1 MSLATDPLAASAVQS
16 NLKELFKLIKTVN
29 EARKSLEPN
38 LQNINSLSAELKKT
52 EKLSPT
58 NKTRLK
64 GYYDEAIRDADREEE
79 LLRKSL
85 DKIYQIRRIRHEMRL
100 AARNAGNKET
110 IRRGAL
116 MKMLATSAET
126 IPLWVGKEGESPPPL
141 CGAIPPE
148 SNFVA
153 AAGDMAAA
161 LVRSTD
167 GDGDENWILAEVVSY
182 NPTSGKYEV
191 DDIDEEQKDRH
202 LLSRRKVVPLPT
214 RRACPET
221 NPEALYPPG
230 WWSCARNF

>member
-1 MSLATDPLAASAVQS
+1 MSLATDPQAASAVQS
-16 NLKELFKLIKTVN
+16 NLKDLFKLIKTVN

-38 LQNINSLSAELKKT
+38 LQNINTLSSELKKS
-52 EKLSPT
+52 EKLSQA
-58 NKTRLK
+58 NKNRLK
-64 GYYDEAIRDADREEE
+64 GYYEEAVKDAEREEE

-85 DKIYQIRRIRHEMRL
+85 DKIYQIRKIRHEMRL

-148 SNFVA
+148 LNYVA
-153 AAGDMAAA
+153 TAGDMAAA
-161 LVRSTD
+161 LGRSTE

-182 NPTSGKYEV
+182 NPTTGKYEV
-191 DDIDEEQKDRH
+191 W
-202 LLSRRKVVPLPT
+202 
-214 RRACPET
+214 PEDL
-221 NPEALYPPG
+221 NCLHCCVFWNLG
-230 WWSCARNF
+230 